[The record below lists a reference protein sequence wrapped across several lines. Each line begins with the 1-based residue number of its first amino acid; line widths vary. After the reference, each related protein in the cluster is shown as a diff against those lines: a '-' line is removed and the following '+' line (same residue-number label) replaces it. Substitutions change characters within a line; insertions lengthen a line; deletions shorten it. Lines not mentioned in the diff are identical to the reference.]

1 MENTKP
7 TAEEYISQVS
17 WQAYSTLGYDIVV
30 DRKDALEACK
40 LSRSE
45 AIEEILDKAIEE
57 IEKEFKH
64 EWKTVRRVMEIIE
77 KLKTKNNE

>member
-1 MENTKP
+1 MVILEIKKP
-7 TAEEYISQVS
+7 TAIEHLNRYKFHTPSKVM
-17 WQAYSTLGYDIVV
+17 LPV
-30 DRKDALEACK
+30 ALESVEMA
-40 LSRSE
+40 RSE